1 MPART
6 RGHDTVRIRLLFN
19 NSIGGFGSCLTPI
32 FIRSRLLFAS
42 AALAAIAGGAAL
54 AGDPARSA
62 ARVVAPEEPRNVV
75 VLIGDGMGAAQ
86 RAAIQYYHY
95 GKHVR
100 QPMDDLDHYGMLRT
114 HAKGQGINTDS
125 AAGATAMAT
134 GEKTKRNYVGVD
146 ANGRPLKTLLEIAD
160 ERGQVDRDHLRQ

>member
-1 MPART
+1 
-6 RGHDTVRIRLLFN
+6 
-19 NSIGGFGSCLTPI
+19 
-32 FIRSRLLFAS
+32 
-42 AALAAIAGGAAL
+42 
-54 AGDPARSA
+54 
-62 ARVVAPEEPRNVV
+62 
-75 VLIGDGMGAAQ
+75 MGAAQ
-86 RAAIQYYHY
+86 RAAIQYFHY

-146 ANGRPLKTLLEIAD
+146 ANGKPLKTLLEIAD
-160 ERGQVDRDHLRQ
+160 DEASRPRSSPTTTSPTRPSPGSPPITTIATTRR